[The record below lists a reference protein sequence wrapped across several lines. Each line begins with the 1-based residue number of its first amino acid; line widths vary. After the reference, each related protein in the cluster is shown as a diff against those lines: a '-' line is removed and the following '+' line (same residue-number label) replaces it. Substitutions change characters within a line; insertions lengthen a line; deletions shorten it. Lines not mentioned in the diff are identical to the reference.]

1 MTHTTHQ
8 FDRFEDV
15 RSALADPALVPE
27 RPAAAD
33 GSRGASVAWLRA
45 TVARFS
51 HGEPHRR
58 RRALV
63 EAELARIAPE
73 SLRQAAAVVPGEDTR
88 VTVVRTLAEALGMPQ
103 PAAVAHDVI
112 AVAGVYFGGE
122 DAAADEAVA
131 RLVRWP
137 AVPLQDGPASTQ
149 DGPGWPSYE
158 PGPAE
163 DRPGATSAGSE
174 STTSAGCES
183 TTSLGSESAT
193 SAGSEPTALA
203 GSERATSAG
212 SEPTALAG
220 SEPATSVGSESA
232 TSAGSESTTDS
243 VPVLDDAALESAASR
258 IGLLV
263 QACEATAALVETAA
277 GNDRLPLSRV
287 LRDLPP
293 VRSMRRV
300 AAGATRVAG
309 REIAEGDVVLLDLA
323 AANRAHPVPLTFG
336 APPRVCPGRA
346 HALALADGLLR
357 RPTTPFARLHRR
369 ADPLLLPNAW
379 DYASAA
385 ALAERGFAAVG
396 TTSLGVAAAAG
407 LPDGAAATAEAT
419 VSLARHLGKGR
430 FLFTV
435 DAEGGFSDDVAEV
448 AALARALYEAGA
460 AGINLEDGRPDGT
473 LAPMELHAAK
483 IAAVK
488 QVAPTLFVNART
500 DTHWASRHE
509 DETAT
514 RLALYEQSGADGVF
528 VPGLSDP
535 AAIAELTSSLVVP
548 LNILYAP
555 AGPTLAELAALGVRR
570 VSLGSLLYRR
580 ALAAAVSAATGIR
593 DGRPTD
599 PAAPSYAEVQAL
611 AYARQARDPAAAP

>member
-1 MTHTTHQ
+1 MTHTTHE

-15 RSALADPALVPE
+15 RAALADPALVPE

-33 GSRGASVAWLRA
+33 GPPGASVAWLRA

-63 EAELARIAPE
+63 EAELARLAPE
-73 SLRQAAAVVPGEDTR
+73 SLRQAAAVLPGEDTR
-88 VTVVRTLAEALGMPQ
+88 VTVVRTLADALGMPR
-103 PAAVAHDVI
+103 PAAVAEAVI

-131 RLVRWP
+131 SLVRWP
-137 AVPLQDGPASTQ
+137 AAPVQGGSGSAQGGSGSAQ
-149 DGPGWPSYE
+149 GGSGSAQGGSGSAQGGPGCPSAE
-158 PGPAE
+158 PVPTQVGPGT
-163 DRPGATSAGSE
+163 P
-174 STTSAGCES
+174 
-183 TTSLGSESAT
+183 
-193 SAGSEPTALA
+193 SAGSEPTT
-203 GSERATSAG
+203 G
-212 SEPTALAG
+212 P
-220 SEPATSVGSESA
+220 
-232 TSAGSESTTDS
+232 
-243 VPVLDDAALESAASR
+243 VPVSDDAALESAAGR

-293 VRSMRRV
+293 VRTMRRV

-309 REIAEGDVVLLDLA
+309 REIAGGDVVLLDLA

-346 HALALADGLLR
+346 HALALAEGLLR
-357 RPTTPFARLHRR
+357 RPLTPFARLHRR
-369 ADPLLLPNAW
+369 AYPLLLPNAW

-385 ALAERGFAAVG
+385 VLAEQGFAAVG

-407 LPDGAAATAEAT
+407 LPDGAAATADAT
-419 VSLARHLGKGR
+419 MSLARRLGTGR

-473 LAPMELHAAK
+473 LAPMEVHAAK

-488 QVAPTLFVNART
+488 QVAPALFVNART

-535 AAIAELTSSLVVP
+535 DAIAELTSALFVP
-548 LNILYAP
+548 LNILYTP
-555 AGPTLAELAALGVRR
+555 AGPTLAELASLGVRR

-580 ALAAAVSAATGIR
+580 ALAAAVTAATDIR

-611 AYARQARDPAAAP
+611 AYVRQPRDAAGAP

>member
-1 MTHTTHQ
+1 MTHTTHE

-15 RSALADPALVPE
+15 RAALADPALVPE

-33 GSRGASVAWLRA
+33 GPPGASVAWLRA

-63 EAELARIAPE
+63 EAELARLAPE
-73 SLRQAAAVVPGEDTR
+73 SLRQAAAVVPGEDIR
-88 VTVVRTLAEALGMPQ
+88 FTVVRTLAAALGMPR
-103 PAAVAHDVI
+103 PAAVAEAVI

-137 AVPLQDGPASTQ
+137 AAPTEVGPGSTEVGPGSTQ
-149 DGPGWPSYE
+149 VGPGCTSTEVGPDSTEVGPGCTSAE
-158 PGPAE
+158 PVSTQVV
-163 DRPGATSAGSE
+163 PGTPSAGSD
-174 STTSAGCES
+174 
-183 TTSLGSESAT
+183 
-193 SAGSEPTALA
+193 PTA
-203 GSERATSAG
+203 
-212 SEPTALAG
+212 EP
-220 SEPATSVGSESA
+220 
-232 TSAGSESTTDS
+232 
-243 VPVLDDAALESAASR
+243 VPVPFDAAPESAAGR

-263 QACEATAALVETAA
+263 QACEATAALVETAV
-277 GNDRLPLSRV
+277 GNERLPLSRV
-287 LRDLPP
+287 LRELPP
-293 VRSMRRV
+293 VRTTRRV
-300 AAGATRVAG
+300 AARATRVAG

-336 APPRVCPGRA
+336 APPRICPGRA

-357 RPTTPFARLHRR
+357 RPLTPFARLHRR
-369 ADPLLLPNAW
+369 AHPLLLPNAW

-385 ALAERGFAAVG
+385 ALAEQGFAAVG
-396 TTSLGVAAAAG
+396 TTSLGVAASAG

-419 VSLARHLGKGR
+419 MSLARRLGRGR

-488 QVAPTLFVNART
+488 QVAPALFVNART
-500 DTHWASRHE
+500 DTHWASSHE

-514 RLALYEQSGADGVF
+514 RLALYEQAGADGVF

-535 AAIAELTSSLVVP
+535 AAIAELISALVVP

-555 AGPTLAELAALGVRR
+555 GGPTLAELASLGVRR

-580 ALAAAVSAATGIR
+580 ALAAAVTAATDIR

-611 AYARQARDPAAAP
+611 AYARQDRDPAAAPE

>member
-1 MTHTTHQ
+1 MTHTTHE

-33 GSRGASVAWLRA
+33 GPPGASVAWLRA

-58 RRALV
+58 RRGLV
-63 EAELARIAPE
+63 EAELARLAPE
-73 SLRQAAAVVPGEDTR
+73 SLRQAAAVVSGDDTR
-88 VTVVRTLAEALGMPQ
+88 VAVVRTLAVALGMPQ
-103 PAAVAHDVI
+103 PAAVAQAVI

-137 AVPLQDGPASTQ
+137 ATPSQDGTGSPQ
-149 DGPGWPSYE
+149 DGPGCPSHV
-158 PGPAE
+158 PGSVQGG
-163 DRPGATSAGSE
+163 PGTPSAGSERTTSAGSE
-174 STTSAGCES
+174 RT
-183 TTSLGSESAT
+183 T
-193 SAGSEPTALA
+193 SAGSEPT
-203 GSERATSAG
+203 T
-212 SEPTALAG
+212 EP
-220 SEPATSVGSESA
+220 
-232 TSAGSESTTDS
+232 
-243 VPVLDDAALESAASR
+243 VPVPDDAALESAASR

-300 AAGATRVAG
+300 AVGATRVAG

-323 AANRAHPVPLTFG
+323 TANRAHPVPLTFG

-357 RPTTPFARLHRR
+357 RPITPFARLHRR
-369 ADPLLLPNAW
+369 AQPLLLPNAW

-407 LPDGAAATAEAT
+407 VPDGAAATAEAT
-419 VSLARHLGKGR
+419 MSLARRLGKGR

-448 AALARALYEAGA
+448 AALARTLYEAGA

-488 QVAPTLFVNART
+488 HVAPALFVNART

-535 AAIAELTSSLVVP
+535 AAIAELASALVVP
-548 LNILYAP
+548 LNILYTP
-555 AGPTLAELAALGVRR
+555 AGPTLAELASLGVRR

-593 DGRPTD
+593 DGRQTD
-599 PAAPSYAEVQAL
+599 PAAPSYAEVQEL